1 MGFSRGWALRQG
13 ARRKEFAK
21 GPTAASLARPAQPPF
36 AHTRIFNQRK
46 VYMSVARPLT
56 CIVVDDNEMNRLTLE
71 HLIELTEGLVLVASL
86 GDAVGALDFLRR
98 HPPVDFLLLDIE
110 MPHLSGLELA
120 RILPPPQPEIILVTS
135 HRDFVVE
142 AFALHA
148 ADYLVKPVEPARFQQ
163 AAAAPPARAP
173 AAAAELPAPDDHDQH
188 LFVKVNNK
196 LVRLDFGDV
205 LFIEALSTYSV
216 LVTATQRHI
225 VYATLKAVGERLP
238 FGHFQ
243 RVHRSYIVNTQ
254 RIDSVE
260 DHLLHLGPYE
270 VPVGKSYQDA
280 FYRSLRNL

>member
-1 MGFSRGWALRQG
+1 
-13 ARRKEFAK
+13 
-21 GPTAASLARPAQPPF
+21 
-36 AHTRIFNQRK
+36 
-46 VYMSVARPLT
+46 MSVAPPLT

-86 GDAVGALDFLRR
+86 GDAMGALDFLRR
-98 HPPVDFLLLDIE
+98 HPPVDLLLLDIE

-120 RILPPPQPEIILVTS
+120 RILPPPPPEIILVTS
-135 HRDFVVE
+135 HRDFAVE

-163 AAAAPPARAP
+163 AVRRAAARRAAPTPPAAT
-173 AAAAELPAPDDHDQH
+173 AELPAPNEHDQH

-225 VYATLKAVGERLP
+225 VYATLKALGERLP
-238 FGHFQ
+238 FEHFQ

-270 VPVGKSYQDA
+270 VPIGKSYQDA